1 MKKIAV
7 IVTKKVNPYYTRTK
21 EIRVFIKK
29 DFKFKLY
36 IFWNKLIGNKIDI
49 VE

>member
-21 EIRVFIKK
+21 EIRVFTKK

-36 IFWNKLIGNKIDI
+36 VFWNKLIGNKIDI